1 MPPMPAAAHLVP
13 VALVLAVMTP
23 HPSDSVSM
31 AYDVYPIPTVNP
43 SEVSSNGSSAPSV
56 VMVLSYEHD
65 TNHGSQAEQPEFGS
79 IGTAGFSSMNK
90 QALLN
95 EGADAHEGFPCFLH
109 AFSSEPV
116 GSTPLSLAIKPA
128 ALEEVIDDHA

>member
-95 EGADAHEGFPCFLH
+95 EGADAHEGFPL
-109 AFSSEPV
+109 
-116 GSTPLSLAIKPA
+116 LSPCIQL
-128 ALEEVIDDHA
+128 

>member
-1 MPPMPAAAHLVP
+1 MLPMPAAVHLVP

-23 HPSDSVSM
+23 HPSDSVSV

-43 SEVSSNGSSAPSV
+43 PEVSSNGSNAPSV
-56 VMVLSYEHD
+56 VMVFSYEHD

-79 IGTAGFSSMNK
+79 IGTAGFSGMNK

-95 EGADAHEGFPCFLH
+95 EGAN
-109 AFSSEPV
+109 
-116 GSTPLSLAIKPA
+116 
-128 ALEEVIDDHA
+128 ALEEQRFHSGVSQQSPSDQFSSPHCQRRI